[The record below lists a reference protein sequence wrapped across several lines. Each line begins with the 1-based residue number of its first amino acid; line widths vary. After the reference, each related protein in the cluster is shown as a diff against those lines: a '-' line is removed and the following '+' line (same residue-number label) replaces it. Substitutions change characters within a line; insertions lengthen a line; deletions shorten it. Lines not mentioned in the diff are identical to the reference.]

1 MKIYK
6 YIGVALM
13 VLSLG
18 ACKTDDLERDI
29 DALKDRVTAMEAKVD
44 RLNESMN
51 MIRVALDGNKTIQS
65 YTENEDGSYTL
76 TLSDG
81 NTITLTQGKI
91 GATDVYQEVSI
102 STDGN
107 WVIGGV
113 ETEHRALAVDGEPG
127 VTPQFRL
134 TMESEGK
141 YYWEV
146 SYDGEL
152 TWEEVKSQQG
162 TRVYASASGSSSVA
176 GPIAS
181 AAPNATGDKFEI
193 TLTGR
198 DTKYEIPIVSGL
210 ACAITEPALED
221 GFWIVP
227 TNIGATTPIDLKG
240 EAVLISAPEG
250 WTVTASIDNSNP
262 TTLSVTP
269 PNQDGAEG
277 IITLQ
282 VNKGVYWAIDQI
294 KVRSKK
300 VITSWYQEFLAG
312 AEIVVNDVTIK
323 KGSADN
329 KVVINGEEVD
339 LTVDLI
345 DTDNAEITADGLY
358 FIGAGLNVTYKNSQ
372 NKNKVL
378 INDSPT
384 GEKPVVT
391 CMNTITLNGT
401 SLICKNVALK
411 LNENATYRFLTINAN
426 NAPYVAFDGCNL
438 EVPSTATQNAFC
450 YASTAVAINSFTLH
464 KSKIKIDK
472 LTEYNIIS
480 VGKDN
485 FVNFNSISVENTIFY
500 GNNAS
505 TFKLFGVNNSNGTK
519 AGIGSLVLYNNTFIN
534 VHYHTAGLVNGD
546 ISSLK
551 VEKNII
557 FADNNTN
564 SVTIFRKRGGAGSM
578 DSGVDFSND
587 PIVAVDGGSL
597 VDNIGYINFVNNDGD
612 PCYLKLWQGDIPPL
626 ENAKPIQKLTESPF
640 EFLDKSTGTYV
651 LKPKYQ
657 GYGATIE

>member
-81 NTITLTQGKI
+81 NTITLTQGEI

-113 ETEHRALAVDGEPG
+113 ETEHRALAVGGEPG

-193 TLTGR
+193 TLTSNG
-198 DTKYEIPIVSGL
+198 TKYEIPIVSGL
-210 ACAITEPALED
+210 ACAITEPNPED
-221 GFWIVP
+221 MENGYWIVP
-227 TNIGATTPIDLKG
+227 ITLPAVTTSTSVDLKG
-240 EAVLISAPEG
+240 DAVLVSAPEG
-250 WTVTASIDNSNP
+250 WTVTAEIGNGP
-262 TTLSVTP
+262 LTIIP
-269 PNQDGAEG
+269 PAQDGAEG

-282 VNKGVYWAIDQI
+282 VNKGIYWAIDQI
-294 KVRSKK
+294 KVRSKR
-300 VITSWYQEFLAG
+300 VITSLKAEYELGDGFYIGDELVSKETYPGGTLIENGGTISKSGVHFIAGGANISISSNLATTE
-312 AEIVVNDVTIK
+312 APLVIVGDDPN
-323 KGSADN
+323 N
-329 KVVINGEEVD
+329 
-339 LTVDLI
+339 
-345 DTDNAEITADGLY
+345 
-358 FIGAGLNVTYKNSQ
+358 
-372 NKNKVL
+372 
-378 INDSPT
+378 P
-384 GEKPVVT
+384 P
-391 CMNTITLNGT
+391 TITLGGYF
-401 SLICKNVALK
+401 LK
-411 LNENATYRFLTINAN
+411 
-426 NAPYVAFDGCNL
+426 
-438 EVPSTATQNAFC
+438 
-450 YASTAVAINSFTLH
+450 
-464 KSKIKIDK
+464 
-472 LTEYNIIS
+472 
-480 VGKDN
+480 
-485 FVNFNSISVENTIFY
+485 
-500 GNNAS
+500 
-505 TFKLFGVNNSNGTK
+505 
-519 AGIGSLVLYNNTFIN
+519 
-534 VHYHTAGLVNGD
+534 
-546 ISSLK
+546 
-551 VEKNII
+551 
-557 FADNNTN
+557 
-564 SVTIFRKRGGAGSM
+564 
-578 DSGVDFSND
+578 
-587 PIVAVDGGSL
+587 
-597 VDNIGYINFVNNDGD
+597 
-612 PCYLKLWQGDIPPL
+612 
-626 ENAKPIQKLTESPF
+626 
-640 EFLDKSTGTYV
+640 
-651 LKPKYQ
+651 
-657 GYGATIE
+657 

>member
-113 ETEHRALAVDGEPG
+113 ETKHHAVAADGEPG
-127 VTPQFRL
+127 VTPRFRL

-152 TWEEVKSQQG
+152 TWEEVKNQQG

-181 AAPNATGDKFEI
+181 AVPNATGDKFEI
-193 TLTGR
+193 TLTGSG
-198 DTKYEIPIVSGL
+198 TKYEIPIVSGL
-210 ACAITEPALED
+210 ACDIKEPALED

-227 TNIGATTPIDLKG
+227 TNTGATTPIDLKG
-240 EAVLISAPEG
+240 EAVLVSAPEG
-250 WTVTASIDNSNP
+250 WTVTAEIGNG
-262 TTLSVTP
+262 TLTIIP
-269 PNQDGAEG
+269 PAQGGAEG

-282 VNKGVYWAIDQI
+282 VNKGIYWAIDQI

-300 VITSWYQEFLAG
+300 VITSLK
-312 AEIVVNDVTIK
+312 AEYELGDGFYIGNELVSKKTYPGGTLIENGGTIPVE
-323 KGSADN
+323 KGEASG
-329 KVVINGEEVD
+329 V
-339 LTVDLI
+339 
-345 DTDNAEITADGLY
+345 Y
-358 FIGAGLNVTYKNSQ
+358 FIAGEANISISSILATTGDAPLVIVGDDPNNPPTVTFTGNNSYLRAGTQ
-372 NKNKVL
+372 NL
-378 INDSPT
+378 
-384 GEKPVVT
+384 
-391 CMNTITLNGT
+391 L
-401 SLICKNVALK
+401 CKNVKFVRDGSYLFHVNTSANVNK
-411 LNENATYRFLTINAN
+411 VIFDQCEMELNASFAYTNSTTTGKIEDFQFVN
-426 NAPYVAFDGCNL
+426 NKVRFDGAAKP
-438 EVPSTATQNAFC
+438 VKANA
-450 YASTAVAINSFTLH
+450 
-464 KSKIKIDK
+464 
-472 LTEYNIIS
+472 
-480 VGKDN
+480 N
-485 FVNFNSISVENTIFY
+485 FVNLGTKVEVDKAEISNNIFY
-500 GNNAS
+500 S
-505 TFKLFGVNNSNGTK
+505 KLKDTGA
-519 AGIGSLVLYNNTFIN
+519 AGQFFTVAATTI
-534 VHYHTAGLVNGD
+534 
-546 ISSLK
+546 K
-551 VEKNII
+551 VEKNTFCNYIQNGQGIKAKLTGEWSVRYNI
-557 FADNNTN
+557 FYSEMNFDSFEYEAEKFIKNT
-564 SVTIFRKRGGAGSM
+564 SYLIYALAGST
-578 DSGVDFSND
+578 FPASND
-587 PIVAVDGGSL
+587 AFESNVAYNAVE
-597 VDNIGYINFVNNDGD
+597 
-612 PCYLKLWQGDIPPL
+612 
-626 ENAKPIQKLTESPF
+626 ENATAWNVFTTSSMKPSGDYNAKIPQEEESPLRVDWEKGKF
-640 EFLDKSTGTYV
+640 VS
-651 LKPKYQ
+651 LKA

>member
-13 VLSLG
+13 VLALG

-65 YTENEDGSYTL
+65 YTENKDGSYTL

-91 GATDVYQEVSI
+91 GTIDEYQEVSI
-102 STDGN
+102 SSNGN

-113 ETEHRALAVDGEPG
+113 ETERRAVAANGEPG

-134 TMESEGK
+134 AMESEGK

-146 SYDGEL
+146 SYDGKL
-152 TWEEVKSQQG
+152 TWEEVKNQQG

-193 TLTGR
+193 TLTGS

-210 ACAITEPALED
+210 ACAITEPTLEE

-227 TNIGATTPIDLKG
+227 TNTGATTSIDLKG
-240 EAVLISAPEG
+240 EAVLVSAPEG

-277 IITLQ
+277 VIILQ
-282 VNKGVYWAIDQI
+282 VHKGLHWAIDQI

-312 AEIVVNDVTIK
+312 GEIVVNDVTIK

-329 KVVINGEEVD
+329 KVLINEEEVD
-339 LTVDLI
+339 LTVTSI
-345 DTDNAEITADGLY
+345 TTDNNTRITADGLY
-358 FIGAGLNVTYKNSQ
+358 FIEAGLDVAYSNTGTG
-372 NKNKVL
+372 NKIL

-391 CMNTITLNGT
+391 CSNSIKLNGT
-401 SLICKNVALK
+401 SLVCKNVALVSPISNK
-411 LNENATYRFLTINAN
+411 FLEITDN
-426 NAPYVAFDGCNL
+426 NAPYVAFDGCNF
-438 EVPSTATQNAFC
+438 EVPSTATQN
-450 YASTAVAINSFTLH
+450 SFLNTLG
-464 KSKIKIDK
+464 I
-472 LTEYNIIS
+472 
-480 VGKDN
+480 VMDN
-485 FVNFNSISVENTIFY
+485 FSFCNSKMIIERTGTYRILNIGSGSDIIFPNVKIENSIFSSVDNKD
-500 GNNAS
+500 
-505 TFKLFGVNNSNGTK
+505 FKLLYVPDASSNV
-519 AGIGSLVLYNNTFIN
+519 GIKSLVLCYTTFIN
-534 VHYHTAGLVNGD
+534 LHYKAAGFINGD
-546 ISSLK
+546 IFK
-551 VEKNII
+551 MIVTNNII
-557 FADNNTN
+557 YADNNTTN
-564 SVTIFRKRGGAGSM
+564 VTVFRRRGNLSDAFDGTGNGSII
-578 DSGVDFSND
+578 N
-587 PIVAVDGGSL
+587 
-597 VDNIGYINFVNNDGD
+597 NIGYISGGSTLVSWFGGVS
-612 PCYLKLWQGDIPPL
+612 
-626 ENAKPIQKLTESPF
+626 PISKESSEEFDQLDASPF
-640 EFLDKSTGTYV
+640 ESLDKSTGTYV
-651 LKPKYQ
+651 LKPEYQ

>member
-81 NTITLTQGKI
+81 NAITLTQGEK

-113 ETEHRALAVDGEPG
+113 ETEHRAVAVDGEPG

-146 SYDGEL
+146 SYDGKL

-181 AAPNATGDKFEI
+181 AAPNATEDKFEI
-193 TLTGR
+193 TLTGSG
-198 DTKYEIPIVSGL
+198 TKYEIPIVSDL
-210 ACAITEPALED
+210 ACDIKEPNPED
-221 GFWIVP
+221 MENGYWIVP
-227 TNIGATTPIDLKG
+227 TNTGATTSIDLKG

-250 WTVTASIDNSNP
+250 WTVTAEIGNG
-262 TTLSVTP
+262 TLTIIP
-269 PNQDGAEG
+269 PAQDGAEG

-312 AEIVVNDVTIK
+312 AEIVVNDVKIK

-329 KVVINGEEVD
+329 KVVINGKEVD

-358 FIGAGLNVTYKNSQ
+358 FIEAGLDVAYSNTGTG
-372 NKNKVL
+372 NKIL

-391 CMNTITLNGT
+391 CSNSIKLNGT
-401 SLICKNVALK
+401 SLVCKNVALVSPISNK
-411 LNENATYRFLTINAN
+411 FLEITDN
-426 NAPYVAFDGCNL
+426 NAPYVAFDGCNF
-438 EVPSTATQNAFC
+438 EVPSTATQN
-450 YASTAVAINSFTLH
+450 SFLNTLG
-464 KSKIKIDK
+464 I
-472 LTEYNIIS
+472 
-480 VGKDN
+480 VMDN
-485 FVNFNSISVENTIFY
+485 FSFCNSKMIIERTGTYRILNIGSGSDIIFPNVKIENSIFSSVDNKD
-500 GNNAS
+500 
-505 TFKLFGVNNSNGTK
+505 FKLLYVPDASSNV
-519 AGIGSLVLYNNTFIN
+519 GIKSLVLCYTTFIN
-534 VHYHTAGLVNGD
+534 LHYKAAGFINGD
-546 ISSLK
+546 IFK
-551 VEKNII
+551 MIVTNNII
-557 FADNNTN
+557 YADNNTTN
-564 SVTIFRKRGGAGSM
+564 VTVFRRRGNLSDAFDGNGKGSIKNNKGYV
-578 DSGVDFSND
+578 SGGKSLTSWFGGVS
-587 PIVAVDGGSL
+587 PISKESSEEFDQLDA
-597 VDNIGYINFVNNDGD
+597 
-612 PCYLKLWQGDIPPL
+612 
-626 ENAKPIQKLTESPF
+626 SPF
-640 EFLDKSTGTYV
+640 KTFNTSTGTYV
-651 LKPKYQ
+651 LKPEYQ

>member
-81 NTITLTQGKI
+81 NTITLTQGEI

-113 ETEHRALAVDGEPG
+113 ETEHRAVAVDGEPG

-193 TLTGR
+193 TLTSSG
-198 DTKYEIPIVSGL
+198 TKYEIPIVSGL
-210 ACAITEPALED
+210 ACDIKEPALKD

-227 TNIGATTPIDLKG
+227 TNTGATTPIDLKG

-300 VITSWYQEFLAG
+300 VITSWKAEYEQGDGFCIGDELVSKETYPGGTLIENGGTISNSGVHFIKGG
-312 AEIVVNDVTIK
+312 AAISISSSRIENTDPLVIVGDDPN
-323 KGSADN
+323 N
-329 KVVINGEEVD
+329 
-339 LTVDLI
+339 
-345 DTDNAEITADGLY
+345 
-358 FIGAGLNVTYKNSQ
+358 
-372 NKNKVL
+372 
-378 INDSPT
+378 P
-384 GEKPVVT
+384 P
-391 CMNTITLNGT
+391 TITLGGYFYSSGN
-401 SLICKNVALK
+401 LLCKNVK
-411 LNENATYRFLTINAN
+411 LVRTGTYMFNVNNDVNKVIFDQCEIELSGSFGYSTNSYTIVDFQFVN
-426 NAPYVAFDGCNL
+426 NKVKFTG
-438 EVPSTATQNAFC
+438 TAGSLA
-450 YASTAVAINSFTLH
+450 
-464 KSKIKIDK
+464 K
-472 LTEYNIIS
+472 
-480 VGKDN
+480 GMN
-485 FVNFNSISVENTIFY
+485 FVNFANVKITNANISNNIFY
-500 GNNAS
+500 SKSDDTSARGQFFTVKETAI
-505 TFKLFGVNNSNGTK
+505 KLE
-519 AGIGSLVLYNNTFIN
+519 NNTFCNYIQN
-534 VHYHTAGLVNGD
+534 PQGIKAKLTGD
-546 ISSLK
+546 WSVRYNIFYSNISVAS
-551 VEKNII
+551 
-557 FADNNTN
+557 NNT
-564 SVTIFRKRGGAGSM
+564 SYLIWALEGST
-578 DSGVDFSND
+578 FPASND
-587 PIVAVDGGSL
+587 AFESNVAYNAVE
-597 VDNIGYINFVNNDGD
+597 
-612 PCYLKLWQGDIPPL
+612 
-626 ENAKPIQKLTESPF
+626 ENATVWNVFYFSTSSGTSSEIPDGYDLRSRIPQEEESPLQIVDWKNGKF
-640 EFLDKSTGTYV
+640 VSSKA
-651 LKPKYQ
+651 

>member
-81 NTITLTQGKI
+81 NTITLTQGEI

-113 ETEHRALAVDGEPG
+113 ETEHRAVAVDGVPG

-181 AAPNATGDKFEI
+181 AVPNATGDKFEI
-193 TLTGR
+193 TLTGSG
-198 DTKYEIPIVSGL
+198 TKYEIPIVSGL
-210 ACAITEPALED
+210 ACAITDPTDMKE

-227 TNIGATTPIDLKG
+227 TGNGATTNVNLQGD
-240 EAVLISAPEG
+240 AVLVNAPEG
-250 WTVTASIDNSNP
+250 WTVTAAIGNS
-262 TTLSVTP
+262 TLTVTP
-269 PNQDGAEG
+269 PNQDGVEAT
-277 IITLQ
+277 ITLQ
-282 VNKGVYWAIDQI
+282 VHKGLHWAVDQI
-294 KVRSKK
+294 KVKVRSKK

-312 AEIVVNDVTIK
+312 GEIVVNDVTIK

-329 KVVINGEEVD
+329 KVVINGGEEVD
-339 LTVDLI
+339 LNVTSI
-345 DTDNAEITADGLY
+345 TANNTEIAADGLY
-358 FIGAGLNVTYKNSQ
+358 FIGAGLNVTYKNTNVG
-372 NKNKVL
+372 NKIL

-391 CMNTITLNGT
+391 CSNSITLNGT
-401 SLICKNVALK
+401 SLVCKNVALVSPIS
-411 LNENATYRFLTINAN
+411 YRFLEITDN
-426 NAPYVAFDGCNL
+426 NAPYVAFDGCNF
-438 EVPSTATQNAFC
+438 EVPSTATQNSFLNTSGKVMDNFSFC
-450 YASTAVAINSFTLH
+450 NSKMIIERTETYRILNIGSGSDITFP
-464 KSKIKIDK
+464 KVKIK
-472 LTEYNIIS
+472 
-480 VGKDN
+480 
-485 FVNFNSISVENTIFY
+485 NSIFSSD
-500 GNNAS
+500 GNKA
-505 TFKLFGVNNSNGTK
+505 FKLLYVPDNSSK
-519 AGIGSLVLYNNTFIN
+519 VGIDLLEMFKTTFIN
-534 VHYHTAGLVNGD
+534 LHYMAAGFINGD
-546 ISSLK
+546 ISQIYMENNLIYS
-551 VEKNII
+551 
-557 FADNNTN
+557 DNNADKN
-564 SVTIFRKRGGAGSM
+564 VTVFRKRGNPKDAFDGNGKGSIKNNKGYV
-578 DSGVDFSND
+578 SGGKSLTSWFGGVS
-587 PIVAVDGGSL
+587 PISKESSEEFDQLDA
-597 VDNIGYINFVNNDGD
+597 
-612 PCYLKLWQGDIPPL
+612 
-626 ENAKPIQKLTESPF
+626 SPF
-640 EFLDKSTGTYV
+640 KSLDKSTGTYV
-651 LKPKYQ
+651 LKPEYQ

>member
-13 VLSLG
+13 VLALG

-91 GATDVYQEVSI
+91 GTINEYQEVSI
-102 STDGN
+102 SSNGN

-113 ETEHRALAVDGEPG
+113 ETKHHAVAADGEPG

-134 TMESEGK
+134 AMESEGK

-152 TWEEVKSQQG
+152 TWEEVKNQQG

-210 ACAITEPALED
+210 ACAITDPNPENMEN
-221 GFWIVP
+221 GYWIVP
-227 TNIGATTPIDLKG
+227 TNTGATTSIDLKG

-269 PNQDGAEG
+269 PNQDGVEG

-323 KGSADN
+323 KGSADD
-329 KVVINGEEVD
+329 KVLINEKEVD
-339 LTVDLI
+339 LKVSLI
-345 DTDNAEITADGLY
+345 SDDNAEIAEDGLY

-391 CMNTITLNGT
+391 CTNTITLNGT

-411 LNENATYRFLTINAN
+411 LNENATYRFLYINTN

-472 LTEYNIIS
+472 STEYNIIS

-505 TFKLFGVNNSNGTK
+505 TFKLFGVNNGNTTN
-519 AGIGSLVLYNNTFIN
+519 AGIGSLVLRNTTFLN
-534 VHYHTAGLVNGD
+534 MHYAGYGIVNGD
-546 ISSLK
+546 ISTMIVK
-551 VEKNII
+551 NNII
-557 FADNNTN
+557 YADNNN
-564 SVTIFRKRGGAGSM
+564 NNVTVFRKRGNSSASLQATDGE
-578 DSGVDFSND
+578 
-587 PIVAVDGGSL
+587 VA
-597 VDNIGYINFVNNDGD
+597 DNIGYIIGD
-612 PCYLKLWQGDIPPL
+612 FYLNLWQGDTPPL
-626 ENAKPIQKLTESPF
+626 ENAEKIQKLDASPF
-640 EFLDKSTGTYV
+640 ESLDKSTGTYV
-651 LKPKYQ
+651 LKPEYQ
-657 GYGATIE
+657 GYGAAIE

>member
-81 NTITLTQGKI
+81 NTITLTQGEK

-113 ETEHRALAVDGEPG
+113 ETEHRAVAVDGEPG

-146 SYDGEL
+146 SYDGKL
-152 TWEEVKSQQG
+152 TWDEVKSQQG

-181 AAPNATGDKFEI
+181 AAPNATEDKFEI
-193 TLTGR
+193 TLTGSG
-198 DTKYEIPIVSGL
+198 TKYEIPIVSDL
-210 ACAITEPALED
+210 ACDIKEPNPED
-221 GFWIVP
+221 MENGYWIVP
-227 TNIGATTPIDLKG
+227 TNTGATTSIDLKG

-250 WTVTASIDNSNP
+250 WTVTAEIGNG
-262 TTLSVTP
+262 TLTIIP
-269 PNQDGAEG
+269 PAQDGAEG

-312 AEIVVNDVTIK
+312 AEIVVNDVKIK

-329 KVVINGEEVD
+329 KVVINGKEVD

-358 FIGAGLNVTYKNSQ
+358 FIEAGLDVAYSNTGTG
-372 NKNKVL
+372 NKIL

-391 CMNTITLNGT
+391 CSNSIKLNGT
-401 SLICKNVALK
+401 SLVCKNVALVSPISNK
-411 LNENATYRFLTINAN
+411 FLEITDN
-426 NAPYVAFDGCNL
+426 NAPYVAFDGCNF
-438 EVPSTATQNAFC
+438 EVPSTATQN
-450 YASTAVAINSFTLH
+450 SFLNTLG
-464 KSKIKIDK
+464 I
-472 LTEYNIIS
+472 
-480 VGKDN
+480 VMDN
-485 FVNFNSISVENTIFY
+485 FSFCNSKMIIERTGTYRILNIGSGSDIIFPNVKIENSIFSSVDNKD
-500 GNNAS
+500 
-505 TFKLFGVNNSNGTK
+505 FKLLYVPDASSNV
-519 AGIGSLVLYNNTFIN
+519 GIKSLVLCYTTFIN
-534 VHYHTAGLVNGD
+534 LHYKAAGFINGD
-546 ISSLK
+546 IFK
-551 VEKNII
+551 MIVTNNII
-557 FADNNTN
+557 YADNNTTN
-564 SVTIFRKRGGAGSM
+564 VTVFRRRGNLSDAFDGNGKGSIKNNKGYV
-578 DSGVDFSND
+578 SGGKSLTSWFGGVS
-587 PIVAVDGGSL
+587 PISKESSEEFDQLDA
-597 VDNIGYINFVNNDGD
+597 
-612 PCYLKLWQGDIPPL
+612 
-626 ENAKPIQKLTESPF
+626 SPF
-640 EFLDKSTGTYV
+640 KTFNTSTGTYV
-651 LKPKYQ
+651 LKPEYQ

>member
-51 MIRVALDGNKTIQS
+51 MIRVALDGNKTIQC

-81 NTITLTQGKI
+81 NTITLTQGEI

-113 ETEHRALAVDGEPG
+113 ETEHRALAVGGEPG

-193 TLTGR
+193 TLTGSG
-198 DTKYEIPIVSGL
+198 TKYEIPIVSGL

-227 TNIGATTPIDLKG
+227 TNTGATTPIDLKG

-300 VITSWYQEFLAG
+300 VITSWKAEYEQGGFYIGNELVNSETYPTLANEG
-312 AEIVVNDVTIK
+312 NLIEDGGTISNSGVHFIKGGVNI
-323 KGSADN
+323 SISSILA
-329 KVVINGEEVD
+329 I
-339 LTVDLI
+339 
-345 DTDNAEITADGLY
+345 
-358 FIGAGLNVTYKNSQ
+358 
-372 NKNKVL
+372 
-378 INDSPT
+378 T
-384 GEKPVVT
+384 GEHPLVIVGDDPNNPPTVT
-391 CMNTITLNGT
+391 FTGSGYLRVGT
-401 SLICKNVALK
+401 QNLLCKNVKFVRNGAYLFHVH
-411 LNENATYRFLTINAN
+411 TSAN
-426 NAPYVAFDGCNL
+426 VDKVIFDQCEMEL
-438 EVPSTATQNAFC
+438 S
-450 YASTAVAINSFTLH
+450 NSFAF
-464 KSKIKIDK
+464 SSVSSNEKIDDFQFSNNK
-472 LTEYNIIS
+472 VKFTGKTETLAS
-480 VGKDN
+480 GMN
-485 FVNFNSISVENTIFY
+485 FVNFGTSMTITKANISNNIFY
-500 GNNAS
+500 SKSNS
-505 TFKLFGVNNSNGTK
+505 TSARGQFFTVKETAIKLE
-519 AGIGSLVLYNNTFIN
+519 NNTFCNYIQNPQGIKAKLTGDWSVRYNIFYSNISVASNNTSYLIWALEGSTFPASNDAFESN
-534 VHYHTAGLVNGD
+534 VAYNAVEENATDWTTFASSSMKPSGEYSSKIPQEEQSPLQIVDWEKGD
-546 ISSLK
+546 FVSLK
-551 VEKNII
+551 
-557 FADNNTN
+557 A
-564 SVTIFRKRGGAGSM
+564 
-578 DSGVDFSND
+578 
-587 PIVAVDGGSL
+587 
-597 VDNIGYINFVNNDGD
+597 
-612 PCYLKLWQGDIPPL
+612 
-626 ENAKPIQKLTESPF
+626 
-640 EFLDKSTGTYV
+640 
-651 LKPKYQ
+651 
-657 GYGATIE
+657 GYGAAIE

>member
-13 VLSLG
+13 VLALG

-51 MIRVALDGNKTIQS
+51 MIRVALDGNKTIQN

-91 GATDVYQEVSI
+91 GTIDEYQEVSI
-102 STDGN
+102 SSNGN

-113 ETEHRALAVDGEPG
+113 ETKHHAVAADGEPG

-134 TMESEGK
+134 AMESEGK

-146 SYDGEL
+146 SYDGKL
-152 TWEEVKSQQG
+152 TWEEVKNQQG

-193 TLTGR
+193 TLTGS

-210 ACAITEPALED
+210 ACAITEPNPENMEN
-221 GFWIVP
+221 GYWIVP
-227 TNIGATTPIDLKG
+227 TNTGATTSIDLKG

-277 IITLQ
+277 VIILQ
-282 VNKGVYWAIDQI
+282 VHKGLHWAVDQI

-300 VITSWYQEFLAG
+300 VITSWKAEYEQGGFYIGDELVNSETYPTLANEGNLIEDGGTISNSGVHFIKGG
-312 AEIVVNDVTIK
+312 ANISISSILTTNGNYPLVIVGDDPNNPPTVTFS
-323 KGSADN
+323 G
-329 KVVINGEEVD
+329 
-339 LTVDLI
+339 
-345 DTDNAEITADGLY
+345 
-358 FIGAGLNVTYKNSQ
+358 GALLRAI
-372 NKNKVL
+372 NKNL
-378 INDSPT
+378 
-384 GEKPVVT
+384 
-391 CMNTITLNGT
+391 L
-401 SLICKNVALK
+401 CKNVK
-411 LNENATYRFLTINAN
+411 LVREGSYLFHVNTNAN
-426 NAPYVAFDGCNL
+426 VDKVIFDQCEMELNTSFAYTSSTTTGEIRDFQFVNNKVRFDGAAKPVK
-438 EVPSTATQNAFC
+438 E
-450 YASTAVAINSFTLH
+450 
-464 KSKIKIDK
+464 
-472 LTEYNIIS
+472 S
-480 VGKDN
+480 VN
-485 FVNFNSISVENTIFY
+485 FVSFGTKMKISNANISNNIFY
-500 GNNAS
+500 S
-505 TFKLFGVNNSNGTK
+505 KSNDTGA
-519 AGIGSLVLYNNTFIN
+519 AGQFFTVAETTI
-534 VHYHTAGLVNGD
+534 
-546 ISSLK
+546 K
-551 VEKNII
+551 VEKNTFCNYIQNGQGIKAKLTGKWSVQYNIFYSEMNFDSFEYDTDKII
-557 FADNNTN
+557 KNTSYLIYALADSEFPASFEPN
-564 SVTIFRKRGGAGSM
+564 
-578 DSGVDFSND
+578 
-587 PIVAVDGGSL
+587 VAYNAVE
-597 VDNIGYINFVNNDGD
+597 
-612 PCYLKLWQGDIPPL
+612 
-626 ENAKPIQKLTESPF
+626 ENATVWNVFTTSSMKPSGDYNARIPQEEESPLQIVDWEKGKF
-640 EFLDKSTGTYV
+640 VS
-651 LKPKYQ
+651 LKA

>member
-13 VLSLG
+13 VLALG

-51 MIRVALDGNKTIQS
+51 MIRVALDGNKTIQN

-91 GATDVYQEVSI
+91 GTIDEYQEVSI
-102 STDGN
+102 SSNGN

-113 ETEHRALAVDGEPG
+113 ETEHRAVAADGEPG

-134 TMESEGK
+134 AMESEGK

-146 SYDGEL
+146 SYDVSKL

-181 AAPNATGDKFEI
+181 AALNATEDKFEI
-193 TLTGR
+193 TLTGS

-210 ACAITEPALED
+210 ACAITDPTDMEE

-227 TNIGATTPIDLKG
+227 TGNGATTNVNLQGD
-240 EAVLISAPEG
+240 AVLVNAPEG
-250 WTVTASIDNSNP
+250 WTVTAAIGNS
-262 TTLSVTP
+262 TLTVTP
-269 PNQDGAEG
+269 PNQDGVEAT
-277 IITLQ
+277 ITLQ
-282 VNKGVYWAIDQI
+282 VHKGLHWAVDQI

-312 AEIVVNDVTIK
+312 AEIVVNDDVKIK

-329 KVVINGEEVD
+329 KVVINEKEVD
-339 LTVDLI
+339 LKVSLI
-345 DTDNAEITADGLY
+345 SDDNAEIAEDGLY

-384 GEKPVVT
+384 GKKPVVT
-391 CMNTITLNGT
+391 CSNTITLEGA
-401 SLICKNVALK
+401 SLVCKNIALVSPSSK
-411 LNENATYRFLTINAN
+411 FLTIKNSS
-426 NAPYVAFDGCNL
+426 APFVTFDGCDLNIL
-438 EVPSTATQNAFC
+438 
-450 YASTAVAINSFTLH
+450 ASTAQEFLDVDGMVMENFSFCNS
-464 KSKIKIDK
+464 KMKIERNSYRVLNIGLTQVTFPKVQIENSVFYAPGSGALQFK
-472 LTEYNIIS
+472 L
-480 VGKDN
+480 V
-485 FVNFNSISVENTIFY
+485 FVNNDNNTQ
-500 GNNAS
+500 
-505 TFKLFGVNNSNGTK
+505 
-519 AGIGSLVLYNNTFIN
+519 AGITSFILRNTTFIN
-534 VHYHTAGLVNGD
+534 AHYLGQGIVSGD
-546 ISSLK
+546 ISEMI

-557 FADNNTN
+557 YADNNN
-564 SVTIFRKRGGAGSM
+564 KNVTVFRRRGGTGTSI
-578 DSGVDFSND
+578 DLSGTSLEAASGN
-587 PIVAVDGGSL
+587 IVG
-597 VDNIGYINFVNNDGD
+597 NIGYIVGAY
-612 PCYLKLWQGDIPPL
+612 YLNLWQGNTPPL
-626 ENAKPIQKLTESPF
+626 ENAEKIQKLDASPF
-640 EFLDKSTGTYV
+640 KSLDKSTGTYI
-651 LKPKYQ
+651 LKPEYQ
-657 GYGATIE
+657 GYGAAIE

>member
-81 NTITLTQGKI
+81 NTITLTQGEI

-113 ETEHRALAVDGEPG
+113 ETEHRAVAVDGVPE

-181 AAPNATGDKFEI
+181 AVPNATGDKFEI
-193 TLTGR
+193 TLTGSG
-198 DTKYEIPIVSGL
+198 TKYEIPIVSGL
-210 ACAITEPALED
+210 ACAITDPTDMKE

-227 TNIGATTPIDLKG
+227 TGNGATTNVNLQGD
-240 EAVLISAPEG
+240 AVLVNAPEG
-250 WTVTASIDNSNP
+250 WTVTAAIGNS
-262 TTLSVTP
+262 TLTVTP
-269 PNQDGAEG
+269 PNQDGVEAT
-277 IITLQ
+277 ITLQ
-282 VNKGVYWAIDQI
+282 VHKGLHWAVDQI

-312 AEIVVNDVTIK
+312 GEIVVNDVTIK

-329 KVVINGEEVD
+329 KVVINGGEEVD
-339 LTVDLI
+339 LNVTSI
-345 DTDNAEITADGLY
+345 TANNTEIAADGLY
-358 FIGAGLNVTYKNSQ
+358 FIGAGLNVTYKNTNVG
-372 NKNKVL
+372 NKIL

-391 CMNTITLNGT
+391 CSNSITLNGT
-401 SLICKNVALK
+401 SLVCKNVALVSPIS
-411 LNENATYRFLTINAN
+411 YRFLEITDN
-426 NAPYVAFDGCNL
+426 NAPYVAFDGCNF
-438 EVPSTATQNAFC
+438 EVPSTATQNSFLNTSGKVMDNFSFC
-450 YASTAVAINSFTLH
+450 NSKMIIERTETYRILNIGSGSDITFP
-464 KSKIKIDK
+464 KVKIK
-472 LTEYNIIS
+472 
-480 VGKDN
+480 
-485 FVNFNSISVENTIFY
+485 NSIFSSD
-500 GNNAS
+500 GNKA
-505 TFKLFGVNNSNGTK
+505 FKLLYVPDNSSK
-519 AGIGSLVLYNNTFIN
+519 VGIDLLEMFKTTFIN
-534 VHYHTAGLVNGD
+534 LHYMAAGFINGD
-546 ISSLK
+546 ISQIYMENNLIYS
-551 VEKNII
+551 
-557 FADNNTN
+557 DNNADKN
-564 SVTIFRKRGGAGSM
+564 VTVFRKRGNPKDAFDGNGKGSIKNNKGYV
-578 DSGVDFSND
+578 SGGKSLTSWFGGVS
-587 PIVAVDGGSL
+587 PISKESSEEFDQLDA
-597 VDNIGYINFVNNDGD
+597 
-612 PCYLKLWQGDIPPL
+612 
-626 ENAKPIQKLTESPF
+626 SPF
-640 EFLDKSTGTYV
+640 KSLDKSTGTYV
-651 LKPKYQ
+651 LKPEYQ

>member
-81 NTITLTQGKI
+81 NTITLTQGER

-113 ETEHRALAVDGEPG
+113 ETEHRAVAVDGVPG

-146 SYDGEL
+146 SYDGAL

-181 AAPNATGDKFEI
+181 AVPNATGDKFEI
-193 TLTGR
+193 TLTGSG
-198 DTKYEIPIVSGL
+198 TKYEIPIVSGL
-210 ACAITEPALED
+210 ACAITKPNPED
-221 GFWIVP
+221 MKNGYWIVP
-227 TNIGATTPIDLKG
+227 TNTGATTSIDLKG

-277 IITLQ
+277 VIILQ
-282 VNKGVYWAIDQI
+282 VHKGLHWAVDQI

-300 VITSWYQEFLAG
+300 VITSWKAEYEQGGFYIGDELVNSETYPTLANEGNLIEDGGRISNSGVHFIKGG
-312 AEIVVNDVTIK
+312 ANISISSNLTTTEAPLVIVGDDPN
-323 KGSADN
+323 N
-329 KVVINGEEVD
+329 
-339 LTVDLI
+339 
-345 DTDNAEITADGLY
+345 
-358 FIGAGLNVTYKNSQ
+358 
-372 NKNKVL
+372 
-378 INDSPT
+378 P
-384 GEKPVVT
+384 P
-391 CMNTITLNGT
+391 TITLGGYFLSSEN
-401 SLICKNVALK
+401 LLCKNVK
-411 LNENATYRFLTINAN
+411 LVCTGKYMFNVNNDVNKVIFDQCEIELSGSFGYSTNSYTIVDFQFVN
-426 NAPYVAFDGCNL
+426 NKVKFT
-438 EVPSTATQNAFC
+438 ETAGSLA
-450 YASTAVAINSFTLH
+450 
-464 KSKIKIDK
+464 K
-472 LTEYNIIS
+472 
-480 VGKDN
+480 GMN
-485 FVNFNSISVENTIFY
+485 FVNFANVKITNANISNNIFY
-500 GNNAS
+500 SKSDDTSARGQFFTVKETAI
-505 TFKLFGVNNSNGTK
+505 KLE
-519 AGIGSLVLYNNTFIN
+519 NNTFCNYIQNPQGIKAKLTGDWSVRYNIFYSNISVASNNTSYLIWALEGSTFPASNDAFESN
-534 VHYHTAGLVNGD
+534 VAYNAVEENATVWNVFYFSTSSGTSSEIPDGYDLRSRIPQEEESPLHVDWEKGEFV
-546 ISSLK
+546 SLK
-551 VEKNII
+551 
-557 FADNNTN
+557 A
-564 SVTIFRKRGGAGSM
+564 
-578 DSGVDFSND
+578 
-587 PIVAVDGGSL
+587 
-597 VDNIGYINFVNNDGD
+597 
-612 PCYLKLWQGDIPPL
+612 
-626 ENAKPIQKLTESPF
+626 
-640 EFLDKSTGTYV
+640 
-651 LKPKYQ
+651 

>member
-146 SYDGEL
+146 SYDGKL
-152 TWEEVKSQQG
+152 TWEEVKNQQG

-193 TLTGR
+193 TLTGS

-210 ACAITEPALED
+210 ACAIKKPNPED
-221 GFWIVP
+221 MKNGYWIVP
-227 TNIGATTPIDLKG
+227 TNTGATTSIDLKG

-277 IITLQ
+277 VIILQ
-282 VNKGVYWAIDQI
+282 VHKGLHWAIDQI

-312 AEIVVNDVTIK
+312 GEIVVNDVTIK

-329 KVVINGEEVD
+329 KVVINGGEEVD
-339 LTVDLI
+339 LNVTSI
-345 DTDNAEITADGLY
+345 TANNTEIAADGLY
-358 FIGAGLNVTYKNSQ
+358 FIGAGLNVTYKNTNAG
-372 NKNKVL
+372 NKIL

-391 CMNTITLNGT
+391 CSNNNFVLKDANF
-401 SLICKNVALK
+401 LCKNVKLILEGNKEFLSVTNVASSVMFDGCYIDIPSTSAQCFLNTEKAVINDFYIRNSCFNIMRANSYYMLNVKATTETNVVFPKVRVENSKFYSAAPLTDFRLVSVHNNNGIDKNIGVKTLSLK
-411 LNENATYRFLTINAN
+411 QNTFLDVSGRFNGMINGTVENAT
-426 NAPYVAFDGCNL
+426 
-438 EVPSTATQNAFC
+438 
-450 YASTAVAINSFTLH
+450 
-464 KSKIKIDK
+464 
-472 LTEYNIIS
+472 
-480 VGKDN
+480 
-485 FVNFNSISVENTIFY
+485 
-500 GNNAS
+500 
-505 TFKLFGVNNSNGTK
+505 
-519 AGIGSLVLYNNTFIN
+519 
-534 VHYHTAGLVNGD
+534 
-546 ISSLK
+546 
-551 VEKNII
+551 VEKNI
-557 FADNNTN
+557 FYMNNTVAN
-564 SVTIFRKRGGAGSM
+564 VTIFRVR
-578 DSGVDFSND
+578 
-587 PIVAVDGGSL
+587 GSL
-597 VDNIGYINFVNNDGD
+597 QDALSCKSGNFSDNIGCISGTYA
-612 PCYLKLWQGDIPPL
+612 LKLWHGQTSPL
-626 ENAKPIQKLTESPF
+626 DGAKDVTVLQESPF
-640 EFLDKSTGTYV
+640 ESLLEPSGTYV

>member
-81 NTITLTQGKI
+81 NTITLTQGEI

-113 ETEHRALAVDGEPG
+113 ETEHRAVAVDGVPG

-181 AAPNATGDKFEI
+181 AVPNATGDKFEI
-193 TLTGR
+193 TLTGSG
-198 DTKYEIPIVSGL
+198 TKYEIPIVSGL
-210 ACAITEPALED
+210 ACAITDPTDMKE

-227 TNIGATTPIDLKG
+227 TGNGATTNVNLQGD
-240 EAVLISAPEG
+240 AVLVNAPEG
-250 WTVTASIDNSNP
+250 WTVTAAIGNS
-262 TTLSVTP
+262 TLTVTP
-269 PNQDGAEG
+269 PNQDGVEAT
-277 IITLQ
+277 ITLQ
-282 VNKGVYWAIDQI
+282 VHKGLHWAVDQI

-323 KGSADN
+323 KGSADDKVLIN
-329 KVVINGEEVD
+329 KEEVD
-339 LTVDLI
+339 LKVSLI
-345 DTDNAEITADGLY
+345 SDDNAEIAEDGLY
-358 FIGAGLNVTYKNSQ
+358 FIGAGLNVTYKNTNVG
-372 NKNKVL
+372 NKIL

-391 CMNTITLNGT
+391 CTNTITLNGT

-411 LNENATYRFLTINAN
+411 LNENAT
-426 NAPYVAFDGCNL
+426 
-438 EVPSTATQNAFC
+438 
-450 YASTAVAINSFTLH
+450 
-464 KSKIKIDK
+464 
-472 LTEYNIIS
+472 
-480 VGKDN
+480 
-485 FVNFNSISVENTIFY
+485 
-500 GNNAS
+500 
-505 TFKLFGVNNSNGTK
+505 
-519 AGIGSLVLYNNTFIN
+519 
-534 VHYHTAGLVNGD
+534 
-546 ISSLK
+546 
-551 VEKNII
+551 
-557 FADNNTN
+557 
-564 SVTIFRKRGGAGSM
+564 
-578 DSGVDFSND
+578 
-587 PIVAVDGGSL
+587 
-597 VDNIGYINFVNNDGD
+597 
-612 PCYLKLWQGDIPPL
+612 
-626 ENAKPIQKLTESPF
+626 
-640 EFLDKSTGTYV
+640 
-651 LKPKYQ
+651 
-657 GYGATIE
+657 

>member
-81 NTITLTQGKI
+81 NTITLTQGEI

-113 ETEHRALAVDGEPG
+113 ETEHRALAVGGEPG

-193 TLTGR
+193 TLTSNG
-198 DTKYEIPIVSGL
+198 TKYEIPIVSGL
-210 ACAITEPALED
+210 ACAITEPNPED
-221 GFWIVP
+221 MENGYWIVP
-227 TNIGATTPIDLKG
+227 ITLPAVTTSTSVDLKG
-240 EAVLISAPEG
+240 DAVLVSAPEG
-250 WTVTASIDNSNP
+250 WTVTAEIGNG
-262 TTLSVTP
+262 TLTIIP
-269 PNQDGAEG
+269 PAQDGAEG

-282 VNKGVYWAIDQI
+282 VNKGIYWAIDQI
-294 KVRSKK
+294 KVRSKR
-300 VITSWYQEFLAG
+300 VITSLKAEYELGDGFYIGDELVSKETYPGGTLIENGGTISKSGVHFIAGGANISISSNLATTE
-312 AEIVVNDVTIK
+312 APLVIVGDDPN
-323 KGSADN
+323 N
-329 KVVINGEEVD
+329 
-339 LTVDLI
+339 
-345 DTDNAEITADGLY
+345 
-358 FIGAGLNVTYKNSQ
+358 
-372 NKNKVL
+372 
-378 INDSPT
+378 P
-384 GEKPVVT
+384 P
-391 CMNTITLNGT
+391 TITLGGYFLSSEN
-401 SLICKNVALK
+401 LLCKNVK
-411 LNENATYRFLTINAN
+411 LVRTGTYMFNVNNDVNKVIFDQCEIELSGSFGYSTNSYTIVDFQFVN
-426 NAPYVAFDGCNL
+426 NKVKFTG
-438 EVPSTATQNAFC
+438 TAGSLA
-450 YASTAVAINSFTLH
+450 
-464 KSKIKIDK
+464 
-472 LTEYNIIS
+472 
-480 VGKDN
+480 GGMN
-485 FVNFNSISVENTIFY
+485 FVNFANVKITNANISNNIFY
-500 GNNAS
+500 SKSDDTSARGQFFTVKETAI
-505 TFKLFGVNNSNGTK
+505 KLE
-519 AGIGSLVLYNNTFIN
+519 NNTFCN
-534 VHYHTAGLVNGD
+534 
-546 ISSLK
+546 
-551 VEKNII
+551 
-557 FADNNTN
+557 
-564 SVTIFRKRGGAGSM
+564 
-578 DSGVDFSND
+578 
-587 PIVAVDGGSL
+587 
-597 VDNIGYINFVNNDGD
+597 YIQN
-612 PCYLKLWQGDIPPL
+612 PQGIK
-626 ENAKPIQKLTESPF
+626 AKLTGDWSVRYNIFYNLLAE
-640 EFLDKSTGTYV
+640 L
-651 LKPKYQ
+651 
-657 GYGATIE
+657 I

>member
-51 MIRVALDGNKTIQS
+51 MIRVALDGNKTIQC

-81 NTITLTQGKI
+81 NTITLTQGEI

-113 ETEHRALAVDGEPG
+113 ETEHRALAVGGEPG

-193 TLTGR
+193 TLTGSG
-198 DTKYEIPIVSGL
+198 TKYEIPIVSGL

-227 TNIGATTPIDLKG
+227 TNTGATTPIDLKG

-300 VITSWYQEFLAG
+300 VITSWKAEYEQGGFYIGNELVNSETYPTLANEG
-312 AEIVVNDVTIK
+312 NLIEDGGTISNSGVHFIKGGVNI
-323 KGSADN
+323 SISSILA
-329 KVVINGEEVD
+329 I
-339 LTVDLI
+339 
-345 DTDNAEITADGLY
+345 
-358 FIGAGLNVTYKNSQ
+358 
-372 NKNKVL
+372 
-378 INDSPT
+378 T
-384 GEKPVVT
+384 GEHPLVIVGDDPNNPPTVT
-391 CMNTITLNGT
+391 FTGSGYLRVDTQNL
-401 SLICKNVALK
+401 LCKNVKFVRNGAYLFHVH
-411 LNENATYRFLTINAN
+411 TSAN
-426 NAPYVAFDGCNL
+426 VDKVIFDQCEMEL
-438 EVPSTATQNAFC
+438 S
-450 YASTAVAINSFTLH
+450 NSFAF
-464 KSKIKIDK
+464 SSVSSNEKIDDFQFSNNK
-472 LTEYNIIS
+472 VKFTGKTETLAS
-480 VGKDN
+480 GMN
-485 FVNFNSISVENTIFY
+485 FVNFGTSMTITKANISNNIFY
-500 GNNAS
+500 SKSNS
-505 TFKLFGVNNSNGTK
+505 TSARGQFFTVKETAIKLE
-519 AGIGSLVLYNNTFIN
+519 NNTFCNYIQNPQGIKAKLTGDWSVRYNIFYSNISVASNNTSYLIWALEGSTFPASNDAFESN
-534 VHYHTAGLVNGD
+534 VAYNAVEENATDWTTFASSSMKPSGEYSSKIPQEEQSPLQIVDWEKGEFV
-546 ISSLK
+546 SLK
-551 VEKNII
+551 
-557 FADNNTN
+557 A
-564 SVTIFRKRGGAGSM
+564 
-578 DSGVDFSND
+578 
-587 PIVAVDGGSL
+587 
-597 VDNIGYINFVNNDGD
+597 
-612 PCYLKLWQGDIPPL
+612 
-626 ENAKPIQKLTESPF
+626 
-640 EFLDKSTGTYV
+640 
-651 LKPKYQ
+651 
-657 GYGATIE
+657 GYGAAIE

>member
-81 NTITLTQGKI
+81 NTITLTQGEI

-113 ETEHRALAVDGEPG
+113 ETEHRAVAVDGVPG
-127 VTPQFRL
+127 GTPQFRL

-181 AAPNATGDKFEI
+181 AVPNATGDKFEI
-193 TLTGR
+193 TLTGSG
-198 DTKYEIPIVSGL
+198 TKYEIPIVSGL
-210 ACAITEPALED
+210 ACAITDPTDMKE

-227 TNIGATTPIDLKG
+227 TGNGATTNVNLQGD
-240 EAVLISAPEG
+240 AVLVNAPEG
-250 WTVTASIDNSNP
+250 WTVTAAIGNS
-262 TTLSVTP
+262 TLTVTP
-269 PNQDGAEG
+269 PNQDGVEAT
-277 IITLQ
+277 ITLQ
-282 VNKGVYWAIDQI
+282 VHKGLHWAVDQI

-312 AEIVVNDVTIK
+312 GEIVVNDVTIK

-329 KVVINGEEVD
+329 KVVINGGEEVD
-339 LTVDLI
+339 LNVTSI
-345 DTDNAEITADGLY
+345 TANNTEIAADGLY
-358 FIGAGLNVTYKNSQ
+358 FIGAGLNVTYKNTNVG
-372 NKNKVL
+372 NKIL

-391 CMNTITLNGT
+391 CSNSITLNGT
-401 SLICKNVALK
+401 SLVCKNVALVSPIS
-411 LNENATYRFLTINAN
+411 YRFLEITDN
-426 NAPYVAFDGCNL
+426 NAPYVAFDGCNF
-438 EVPSTATQNAFC
+438 EVPSTATQNSFLNTSGKVMDNFSFC
-450 YASTAVAINSFTLH
+450 NSKMIIERTETYRILNIGSGSDITFP
-464 KSKIKIDK
+464 KVKIK
-472 LTEYNIIS
+472 
-480 VGKDN
+480 
-485 FVNFNSISVENTIFY
+485 NSIFSSD
-500 GNNAS
+500 GNKA
-505 TFKLFGVNNSNGTK
+505 FKLLYVPDNSSK
-519 AGIGSLVLYNNTFIN
+519 VGIDLLEMFKTTFIN
-534 VHYHTAGLVNGD
+534 LHYMAAGFINGD
-546 ISSLK
+546 ISQIYMENNLIYS
-551 VEKNII
+551 
-557 FADNNTN
+557 DNNADKN
-564 SVTIFRKRGGAGSM
+564 VTVFRKRGNPKDAFDGNGKGSIKNNKGYV
-578 DSGVDFSND
+578 SGGKSLTSWFGGVS
-587 PIVAVDGGSL
+587 PISKESSEEFDQLDA
-597 VDNIGYINFVNNDGD
+597 
-612 PCYLKLWQGDIPPL
+612 
-626 ENAKPIQKLTESPF
+626 SPF
-640 EFLDKSTGTYV
+640 KSLDKSTGTYV
-651 LKPKYQ
+651 LKPEYQ

>member
-13 VLSLG
+13 VLALG

-51 MIRVALDGNKTIQS
+51 MIRVALDGNKTIQN

-91 GATDVYQEVSI
+91 GTIDEYQEVSI
-102 STDGN
+102 SSNGN

-113 ETEHRALAVDGEPG
+113 ETKHHAVAADGEPG

-134 TMESEGK
+134 AMESEGK

-146 SYDGEL
+146 SYDGKL
-152 TWEEVKSQQG
+152 TWEEVKNQQG

-193 TLTGR
+193 TLTGS

-210 ACAITEPALED
+210 ACAIRKPTLEE

-227 TNIGATTPIDLKG
+227 TNTVATTSIDLKG
-240 EAVLISAPEG
+240 EAVLVSAPEG

-323 KGSADN
+323 KGSADDKVLIN
-329 KVVINGEEVD
+329 KEEVD
-339 LTVDLI
+339 LKVSLI
-345 DTDNAEITADGLY
+345 SDDNAEIAEDGLY

-391 CMNTITLNGT
+391 CTNTITLNGT

-411 LNENATYRFLTINAN
+411 LNENATYRFLTINTN

-464 KSKIKIDK
+464 KSKIK
-472 LTEYNIIS
+472 
-480 VGKDN
+480 
-485 FVNFNSISVENTIFY
+485 
-500 GNNAS
+500 
-505 TFKLFGVNNSNGTK
+505 
-519 AGIGSLVLYNNTFIN
+519 
-534 VHYHTAGLVNGD
+534 
-546 ISSLK
+546 
-551 VEKNII
+551 
-557 FADNNTN
+557 
-564 SVTIFRKRGGAGSM
+564 
-578 DSGVDFSND
+578 
-587 PIVAVDGGSL
+587 
-597 VDNIGYINFVNNDGD
+597 
-612 PCYLKLWQGDIPPL
+612 
-626 ENAKPIQKLTESPF
+626 
-640 EFLDKSTGTYV
+640 
-651 LKPKYQ
+651 
-657 GYGATIE
+657 

>member
-113 ETEHRALAVDGEPG
+113 ETEHRALAVDGVPG

-193 TLTGR
+193 TLTGS

-210 ACAITEPALED
+210 ACAITEPTLEE

-227 TNIGATTPIDLKG
+227 TTGATTSIDLKG

-277 IITLQ
+277 VIILQ
-282 VNKGVYWAIDQI
+282 VHKGLHWAVDQI

-300 VITSWYQEFLAG
+300 VITSWKAEYEQGGFYIGDELVNSETYPTANEGNLIEDGGTISNSGVHFIKGG
-312 AEIVVNDVTIK
+312 ANISISSILTTNGNYPLVIVGDDPNNPPTVTFS
-323 KGSADN
+323 G
-329 KVVINGEEVD
+329 
-339 LTVDLI
+339 
-345 DTDNAEITADGLY
+345 
-358 FIGAGLNVTYKNSQ
+358 GALLRAI
-372 NKNKVL
+372 NKNL
-378 INDSPT
+378 
-384 GEKPVVT
+384 
-391 CMNTITLNGT
+391 L
-401 SLICKNVALK
+401 CKNVK
-411 LNENATYRFLTINAN
+411 LVREGSYLFHVNTNAN
-426 NAPYVAFDGCNL
+426 VDKVIFDQCEMELNTSFAYTSSTTTGEIRDFQFVNNKVRFDGAAKPVK
-438 EVPSTATQNAFC
+438 E
-450 YASTAVAINSFTLH
+450 
-464 KSKIKIDK
+464 
-472 LTEYNIIS
+472 S
-480 VGKDN
+480 VN
-485 FVNFNSISVENTIFY
+485 FVSFGTKMKISNANISNNIFY
-500 GNNAS
+500 S
-505 TFKLFGVNNSNGTK
+505 KSNDTGA
-519 AGIGSLVLYNNTFIN
+519 AGQFFTVAETTI
-534 VHYHTAGLVNGD
+534 
-546 ISSLK
+546 K
-551 VEKNII
+551 VEKNTFCNYIQNGQGIKAKLTGKWSVQYNIFYSEMNFDSFEYDTDKII
-557 FADNNTN
+557 KNTSYLIYALADSEFPASFEPNVAYNAVEENATVWNVFTTN
-564 SVTIFRKRGGAGSM
+564 SMKP
-578 DSGVDFSND
+578 SGDYN
-587 PIVAVDGGSL
+587 AR
-597 VDNIGYINFVNNDGD
+597 
-612 PCYLKLWQGDIPPL
+612 IPQ
-626 ENAKPIQKLTESPF
+626 EEESPLQIVDWEKGKF
-640 EFLDKSTGTYV
+640 VS
-651 LKPKYQ
+651 LKA
-657 GYGATIE
+657 GYGAAIE

>member
-81 NTITLTQGKI
+81 NTITLTQGEK

-113 ETEHRALAVDGEPG
+113 ETEHRAVAVDGEPG

-146 SYDGEL
+146 SYDGKL

-181 AAPNATGDKFEI
+181 AAPNATEDKFEI
-193 TLTGR
+193 TLTGSG
-198 DTKYEIPIVSGL
+198 TKYEIPIVSDL
-210 ACAITEPALED
+210 ACDIKEPNPED
-221 GFWIVP
+221 MENGYWIVP
-227 TNIGATTPIDLKG
+227 TNTGATTSIDLKG

-250 WTVTASIDNSNP
+250 WTVTAEIGNG
-262 TTLSVTP
+262 TLTIIP
-269 PNQDGAEG
+269 PAQDGAEG

-312 AEIVVNDVTIK
+312 AEIVVNDVKIK

-329 KVVINGEEVD
+329 KVVINGKEVD

-358 FIGAGLNVTYKNSQ
+358 FIEAGLDVAYSNTGTG
-372 NKNKVL
+372 NKIL

-391 CMNTITLNGT
+391 CSNSIKLNGT
-401 SLICKNVALK
+401 SLVCKNVALVSPISNK
-411 LNENATYRFLTINAN
+411 FLEITDN
-426 NAPYVAFDGCNL
+426 NAPYVAFDGCNF
-438 EVPSTATQNAFC
+438 EVPSTATQN
-450 YASTAVAINSFTLH
+450 SFLNTLG
-464 KSKIKIDK
+464 I
-472 LTEYNIIS
+472 
-480 VGKDN
+480 VMDN
-485 FVNFNSISVENTIFY
+485 FSFCNSKMIIERTGTYRILNIGSGSDIIFPNVKIENSIFSSVDNKD
-500 GNNAS
+500 
-505 TFKLFGVNNSNGTK
+505 FKLLYVPDASSNV
-519 AGIGSLVLYNNTFIN
+519 GIKSLVLCYTTFIN
-534 VHYHTAGLVNGD
+534 LHYKAAGFINGD
-546 ISSLK
+546 IFK
-551 VEKNII
+551 MIVTNNII
-557 FADNNTN
+557 YAE
-564 SVTIFRKRGGAGSM
+564 SIGG
-578 DSGVDFSND
+578 
-587 PIVAVDGGSL
+587 I
-597 VDNIGYINFVNNDGD
+597 
-612 PCYLKLWQGDIPPL
+612 KL
-626 ENAKPIQKLTESPF
+626 
-640 EFLDKSTGTYV
+640 
-651 LKPKYQ
+651 
-657 GYGATIE
+657 

>member
-81 NTITLTQGKI
+81 NTITLTQGEI

-113 ETEHRALAVDGEPG
+113 ETEHRAVAVDGVPG

-181 AAPNATGDKFEI
+181 AVPNATGDKFEI
-193 TLTGR
+193 TLTGSG
-198 DTKYEIPIVSGL
+198 TKYEIPIVSGL
-210 ACAITEPALED
+210 ACAITDPTDMKE
-221 GFWIVP
+221 GFGIVP
-227 TNIGATTPIDLKG
+227 TGNGATTNVNLQGD
-240 EAVLISAPEG
+240 AVLVNAPEG
-250 WTVTASIDNSNP
+250 WTVTAAIGNS
-262 TTLSVTP
+262 TLTVTP
-269 PNQDGAEG
+269 PNQDGVEAT
-277 IITLQ
+277 ITLQ
-282 VNKGVYWAIDQI
+282 VHKGLHWAVDQI

-312 AEIVVNDVTIK
+312 GEIVVNDVTIK

-329 KVVINGEEVD
+329 KVVINGGEEVD
-339 LTVDLI
+339 LNVTSI
-345 DTDNAEITADGLY
+345 TANNTEIAADGLY
-358 FIGAGLNVTYKNSQ
+358 FIGAGLNVTYKNTNVG
-372 NKNKVL
+372 NKIL

-391 CMNTITLNGT
+391 CSNSITLNGT
-401 SLICKNVALK
+401 SLVCKNVALVSPIS
-411 LNENATYRFLTINAN
+411 YRFLEITDN
-426 NAPYVAFDGCNL
+426 NAPYVAFDGCNF

-472 LTEYNIIS
+472 STEYNIIS

-505 TFKLFGVNNSNGTK
+505 TFKLFGVNNGNTTN
-519 AGIGSLVLYNNTFIN
+519 AGIGSLVLRNTTFLN
-534 VHYHTAGLVNGD
+534 MHYAGYGIVNGD
-546 ISSLK
+546 ISTMIVK
-551 VEKNII
+551 NNII
-557 FADNNTN
+557 YADNNN
-564 SVTIFRKRGGAGSM
+564 NNVTVFRKRGNSSASLQATDGE
-578 DSGVDFSND
+578 
-587 PIVAVDGGSL
+587 VA
-597 VDNIGYINFVNNDGD
+597 DNIGYIIGD
-612 PCYLKLWQGDIPPL
+612 FYLNLWQGDTPPL
-626 ENAKPIQKLTESPF
+626 ENAEKIQKLDASPF
-640 EFLDKSTGTYV
+640 ESLDKSTGTYV
-651 LKPKYQ
+651 LKPEYQ

>member
-51 MIRVALDGNKTIQS
+51 MIRVALDGNKTIQC

-81 NTITLTQGKI
+81 NTITLTQGEI

-113 ETEHRALAVDGEPG
+113 ETKHHAVAVDGVPG

-134 TMESEGK
+134 AMESEGK

-146 SYDGEL
+146 SYDVSKL
-152 TWEEVKSQQG
+152 TWEEVKNQQG

-193 TLTGR
+193 TLTGSG
-198 DTKYEIPIVSGL
+198 TKYEIPIVSGL
-210 ACAITEPALED
+210 ACAITEPNPENMEN
-221 GFWIVP
+221 GYWIVP
-227 TNIGATTPIDLKG
+227 TNTEATTSIDLKG

-277 IITLQ
+277 VIILQ
-282 VNKGVYWAIDQI
+282 VHKGLHWAIDQI

-358 FIGAGLNVTYKNSQ
+358 FIEAGLNVTYKNSQ

-391 CMNTITLNGT
+391 CTNTITLNGT

-411 LNENATYRFLTINAN
+411 LNENATYRFLTINTN

-472 LTEYNIIS
+472 STEYNIIS

-505 TFKLFGVNNSNGTK
+505 TFKLFGVNNGNTTN
-519 AGIGSLVLYNNTFIN
+519 AGIGSLVLRNTTFLN
-534 VHYHTAGLVNGD
+534 MHYAGYGIVNGD
-546 ISSLK
+546 ISTMIVK
-551 VEKNII
+551 NNII
-557 FADNNTN
+557 YADNNN
-564 SVTIFRKRGGAGSM
+564 NNVTVFRKRGNSSASLQATDGE
-578 DSGVDFSND
+578 
-587 PIVAVDGGSL
+587 VA
-597 VDNIGYINFVNNDGD
+597 DNIGYIIGD
-612 PCYLKLWQGDIPPL
+612 FYLNLWQGDTPPL
-626 ENAKPIQKLTESPF
+626 ENAEKIQKLDASPF
-640 EFLDKSTGTYV
+640 ESLDKSTGTYV
-651 LKPKYQ
+651 LKPEYQ

>member
-81 NTITLTQGKI
+81 NTITLTQGKT

-102 STDGN
+102 SSNGN

-113 ETEHRALAVDGEPG
+113 ETEHRAVAADGEPG
-127 VTPQFRL
+127 VTPKFRL
-134 TMESEGK
+134 AMESEGK

-181 AAPNATGDKFEI
+181 AVPNATGDKFEI
-193 TLTGR
+193 TLTGSG
-198 DTKYEIPIVSGL
+198 TKYEIPIVPGL
-210 ACAITEPALED
+210 ACAITKPNPED
-221 GFWIVP
+221 MENGYWIVP
-227 TNIGATTPIDLKG
+227 TNTGATTSINLKG

-269 PNQDGAEG
+269 PNQDEAEG
-277 IITLQ
+277 VIILQ
-282 VNKGVYWAIDQI
+282 VHKGLHWAIDQI

-312 AEIVVNDVTIK
+312 GEIVVNDVKIK

-329 KVVINGEEVD
+329 KVVIDGGEEVD
-339 LTVDLI
+339 LNVTSI
-345 DTDNAEITADGLY
+345 TANNTEIAADGLY
-358 FIGAGLNVTYKNSQ
+358 FIGAGLNVTYKNTNVG
-372 NKNKVL
+372 NKIL

-391 CMNTITLNGT
+391 CSNTITLEGA
-401 SLICKNVALK
+401 SLVCKNIALVSPSSK
-411 LNENATYRFLTINAN
+411 FLTIKNSS
-426 NAPYVAFDGCNL
+426 APFVTFDGCDLNIL
-438 EVPSTATQNAFC
+438 
-450 YASTAVAINSFTLH
+450 ASTAQEFLDVDGMVMENFSFCNS
-464 KSKIKIDK
+464 KMKIERNSYRVLNIGLTQVTFPKVQIENSVFYAPGSGALQFK
-472 LTEYNIIS
+472 L
-480 VGKDN
+480 V
-485 FVNFNSISVENTIFY
+485 FVNNDNNTQ
-500 GNNAS
+500 
-505 TFKLFGVNNSNGTK
+505 
-519 AGIGSLVLYNNTFIN
+519 AGITSFILRNTTFIN
-534 VHYHTAGLVNGD
+534 AHYLGQGIVSGD
-546 ISSLK
+546 ISEMI

-557 FADNNTN
+557 YADNNN
-564 SVTIFRKRGGAGSM
+564 NNVTVFRRRGGKGTSI
-578 DSGVDFSND
+578 DLSGTSLEAASGN
-587 PIVAVDGGSL
+587 IVG
-597 VDNIGYINFVNNDGD
+597 NIGYIVGAY
-612 PCYLKLWQGDIPPL
+612 YLNLWQGITPPL
-626 ENAKPIQKLTESPF
+626 ENAEKIQKLDVSPF
-640 EFLDKSTGTYV
+640 KSLNESTGTYV

-657 GYGATIE
+657 GYGATIK

>member
-51 MIRVALDGNKTIQS
+51 MIRVALDGNKTIQC

-81 NTITLTQGKI
+81 NTITLTQGEI

-113 ETEHRALAVDGEPG
+113 ETEHRAVAVDGVPG

-181 AAPNATGDKFEI
+181 AVPNATGDKFEI
-193 TLTGR
+193 TLTGSG
-198 DTKYEIPIVSGL
+198 TKYEIPIVSGL

-227 TNIGATTPIDLKG
+227 TTNTGATTPIDLKG

-323 KGSADN
+323 KGSADDKVLIN
-329 KVVINGEEVD
+329 KEEVD
-339 LTVDLI
+339 LKVSLI
-345 DTDNAEITADGLY
+345 SDDNAEIAEDGLY

-391 CMNTITLNGT
+391 CTNTITLNGT

-411 LNENATYRFLTINAN
+411 LNENATYRFLTINTN

-472 LTEYNIIS
+472 STEYNIIS

-505 TFKLFGVNNSNGTK
+505 TFKLFGVNNGNTTN
-519 AGIGSLVLYNNTFIN
+519 AGIGSLVLRNTTFLN
-534 VHYHTAGLVNGD
+534 MHYAGYGIVNGD
-546 ISSLK
+546 ISTMI
-551 VEKNII
+551 VKNL
-557 FADNNTN
+557 N
-564 SVTIFRKRGGAGSM
+564 S
-578 DSGVDFSND
+578 
-587 PIVAVDGGSL
+587 
-597 VDNIGYINFVNNDGD
+597 
-612 PCYLKLWQGDIPPL
+612 
-626 ENAKPIQKLTESPF
+626 
-640 EFLDKSTGTYV
+640 
-651 LKPKYQ
+651 
-657 GYGATIE
+657 AT

>member
-1 MKIYK
+1 MYIMKIYK

-51 MIRVALDGNKTIQS
+51 MIRVALDGNKTIQN

-81 NTITLTQGKI
+81 NTITLTQGEV

-102 STDGN
+102 STNGN

-113 ETEHRALAVDGEPG
+113 ETEHRAVAANGEPG

-146 SYDGEL
+146 SYDDEQ
-152 TWEEVKSQQG
+152 TWEEVKSEQG
-162 TRVYASASGSSSVA
+162 TRVYASGSGSSSVA

-181 AAPNATGDKFEI
+181 AAPNAAGDKFEI
-193 TLTGR
+193 TLTGNG
-198 DTKYEIPIVSGL
+198 TKYEIPIVSGL
-210 ACAITEPALED
+210 ACAITEPTLEN
-221 GFWIVP
+221 GYWIVP
-227 TNIGATTPIDLKG
+227 ITLPAVITSTSVDLQG
-240 EAVLISAPEG
+240 DAVLVSAPEG
-250 WTVTASIDNSNP
+250 WTVTAGIGNS
-262 TTLSVTP
+262 TLTITP
-269 PNQDGAEG
+269 PAQDGAEG

-282 VNKGVYWAIDQI
+282 VNKGIYWAIDQI
-294 KVRSKK
+294 KVRSKR
-300 VITSWYQEFLAG
+300 VITSWYEEFKAG
-312 AEIVVNDVTIK
+312 TEIVVNDVTIK

-329 KVVINGEEVD
+329 KVFINGEEVD
-339 LTVDLI
+339 LTVTSI
-345 DTDNAEITADGLY
+345 ATDGAEITTDGLY
-358 FIGAGLNVTYKNSQ
+358 FINAGLNVTYKNSQ

-391 CMNTITLNGT
+391 CTNTITLNGT

-411 LNENATYRFLTINAN
+411 LNENATYRFLTINTN

-464 KSKIKIDK
+464 KSKVKIDK
-472 LTEYNIIS
+472 STEYNIIS

-505 TFKLFGVNNSNGTK
+505 TFKLFGVNNGNTTN
-519 AGIGSLVLYNNTFIN
+519 AGIGSLVLRNTTFLN
-534 VHYHTAGLVNGD
+534 MHYAGYGIVNGD
-546 ISSLK
+546 ISTMIVK
-551 VEKNII
+551 NNII
-557 FADNNTN
+557 YADNNN
-564 SVTIFRKRGGAGSM
+564 NNVTVFRKRGNSSASLQATDGE
-578 DSGVDFSND
+578 
-587 PIVAVDGGSL
+587 VA
-597 VDNIGYINFVNNDGD
+597 DNIGYIIGD
-612 PCYLKLWQGDIPPL
+612 FYLNLWQGETPPL
-626 ENAKPIQKLTESPF
+626 ENAEKIQKLDASPF
-640 EFLDKSTGTYV
+640 ETLDKSTGTYV
-651 LKPKYQ
+651 LKPEYQ

>member
-13 VLSLG
+13 VLALG

-91 GATDVYQEVSI
+91 GTIDEYQEVSI
-102 STDGN
+102 SSNGN

-113 ETEHRALAVDGEPG
+113 ETKHHAVAADGEPG

-134 TMESEGK
+134 AMESEGK

-146 SYDGEL
+146 NYDGEL
-152 TWEEVKSQQG
+152 TWEEVKNQQG

-193 TLTGR
+193 TLTGS

-210 ACAITEPALED
+210 ACAITDPNPEYMEN
-221 GFWIVP
+221 GYWIVP
-227 TNIGATTPIDLKG
+227 TNTGATTSIDLKG

-294 KVRSKK
+294 KVRSKR
-300 VITSWYQEFLAG
+300 VITSLKAEYELGDGFYIGDELVSKETYPGGTLIENGGTISKSGVHFIAGGANISISSNLATTE
-312 AEIVVNDVTIK
+312 APLVIVGDDPN
-323 KGSADN
+323 N
-329 KVVINGEEVD
+329 
-339 LTVDLI
+339 
-345 DTDNAEITADGLY
+345 
-358 FIGAGLNVTYKNSQ
+358 
-372 NKNKVL
+372 
-378 INDSPT
+378 P
-384 GEKPVVT
+384 P
-391 CMNTITLNGT
+391 TITLGGYFLSSEN
-401 SLICKNVALK
+401 LLCKNVK
-411 LNENATYRFLTINAN
+411 LVRTGTYMFNVNNDVNKVIFDQCEIELSGSFGYSTNSYTIVDFQFVN
-426 NAPYVAFDGCNL
+426 NKVKFTG
-438 EVPSTATQNAFC
+438 TAGSLA
-450 YASTAVAINSFTLH
+450 
-464 KSKIKIDK
+464 
-472 LTEYNIIS
+472 
-480 VGKDN
+480 GGMN
-485 FVNFNSISVENTIFY
+485 FVNFANVKITNANISNNIFY
-500 GNNAS
+500 SKSDDTSARGQFFTVKETAI
-505 TFKLFGVNNSNGTK
+505 KLE
-519 AGIGSLVLYNNTFIN
+519 NNTFCN
-534 VHYHTAGLVNGD
+534 
-546 ISSLK
+546 
-551 VEKNII
+551 
-557 FADNNTN
+557 
-564 SVTIFRKRGGAGSM
+564 
-578 DSGVDFSND
+578 
-587 PIVAVDGGSL
+587 
-597 VDNIGYINFVNNDGD
+597 YI
-612 PCYLKLWQGDIPPL
+612 YR
-626 ENAKPIQKLTESPF
+626 
-640 EFLDKSTGTYV
+640 
-651 LKPKYQ
+651 
-657 GYGATIE
+657 

>member
-113 ETEHRALAVDGEPG
+113 ETEHRAVAVDGVPG

-193 TLTGR
+193 TLTGG

-210 ACAITEPALED
+210 ACAITKPNPED
-221 GFWIVP
+221 MENGYWIVP
-227 TNIGATTPIDLKG
+227 TNTGATTSIDLKG

-250 WTVTASIDNSNP
+250 WTVTAPIDNSNP

-269 PNQDGAEG
+269 PNQDRAEG

-323 KGSADN
+323 KGSADD
-329 KVVINGEEVD
+329 KVLINEEEVD
-339 LTVDLI
+339 LKVRLI
-345 DTDNAEITADGLY
+345 SDDNAEIAEDGLY
-358 FIGAGLNVTYKNSQ
+358 FIGAGLNVTYSNEGTG
-372 NKNKVL
+372 NKIL

-384 GEKPVVT
+384 GAKPVVT
-391 CMNTITLNGT
+391 CNTIFLDGN
-401 SLICKNVALK
+401 SFVCKNVDLIAKDVINDSKTNPFLII
-411 LNENATYRFLTINAN
+411 NNQNAR
-426 NAPYVAFDGCNL
+426 YVAFDGCYLKILAKANQSMFLNTEGIVMESFSFCNSKMEVGRTGTYRILNMETDNL
-438 EVPSTATQNAFC
+438 VTFPKVHVENSVF
-450 YASTAVAINSFTLH
+450 YASADAGNS
-464 KSKIKIDK
+464 
-472 LTEYNIIS
+472 N
-480 VGKDN
+480 
-485 FVNFNSISVENTIFY
+485 
-500 GNNAS
+500 
-505 TFKLFGVNNSNGTK
+505 FKLVYVKNSNPTN
-519 AGIGSLVLYNNTFIN
+519 AGITSFILRNTTFIN
-534 VHYHTAGLVNGD
+534 THYLGQGIVSGD
-546 ISSLK
+546 ISEMI
-551 VEKNII
+551 VENNII
-557 FADNNTN
+557 YADNNN
-564 SVTIFRKRGGAGSM
+564 NNVTVFRRRGGGSF
-578 DSGVDFSND
+578 SGT
-587 PIVAVDGGSL
+587 SL
-597 VDNIGYINFVNNDGD
+597 ESESGNIVDNIGYIEGTFNFN
-612 PCYLKLWQGDIPPL
+612 LWQGNPPL
-626 ENAKPIQKLTESPF
+626 ENAEKIQKLDASPF
-640 EFLDKSTGTYV
+640 KSLDKSTGTYV
-651 LKPKYQ
+651 LKPEYQ
-657 GYGATIE
+657 GYGAAIE

>member
-193 TLTGR
+193 TLTGSG
-198 DTKYEIPIVSGL
+198 TKYEIPIVSGL
-210 ACAITEPALED
+210 ACAITDPAMEE

-227 TNIGATTPIDLKG
+227 TGTGATTNVDLQG
-240 EAVLISAPEG
+240 DAVLVNAPEG
-250 WTVTASIDNSNP
+250 WTVTAAIGNS
-262 TTLSVTP
+262 TLTVTP
-269 PNQDGAEG
+269 PNQDGVEAT
-277 IITLQ
+277 ITLQ
-282 VNKGVYWAIDQI
+282 VHKGLHWAVDQI

-312 AEIVVNDVTIK
+312 GEIVVNDVTIK
-323 KGSADN
+323 KGSAEN
-329 KVVINGEEVD
+329 KVLINGEEVD
-339 LTVDLI
+339 LNVSLI
-345 DTDNAEITADGLY
+345 SSDNAEITTDGLY
-358 FIGAGLNVTYKNSQ
+358 FIKAGLNVTYSNTGTG
-372 NKNKVL
+372 NKIL

-384 GEKPVVT
+384 GDKPVVT
-391 CMNTITLNGT
+391 CSNTITLEGA
-401 SLICKNVALK
+401 SLVCKNIALVSPSSK
-411 LNENATYRFLTINAN
+411 FLTIKNSS
-426 NAPYVAFDGCNL
+426 APFVTFDGCDLNIL
-438 EVPSTATQNAFC
+438 
-450 YASTAVAINSFTLH
+450 ASTAQEFLDVDGMVMENFSFCNS
-464 KSKIKIDK
+464 KMKIERNSYRVLNIGLTQVTFPKVQIENSVFYAPGSGALQFK
-472 LTEYNIIS
+472 L
-480 VGKDN
+480 V
-485 FVNFNSISVENTIFY
+485 FVNNDNNTQ
-500 GNNAS
+500 
-505 TFKLFGVNNSNGTK
+505 
-519 AGIGSLVLYNNTFIN
+519 AGITSFILRNTTFIN
-534 VHYHTAGLVNGD
+534 AHYLGQGIVSGD
-546 ISSLK
+546 ISEMI

-557 FADNNTN
+557 YADNNN
-564 SVTIFRKRGGAGSM
+564 NNVTVFRRRGGKGTSI
-578 DSGVDFSND
+578 DLSGTSLEAASGN
-587 PIVAVDGGSL
+587 IVG
-597 VDNIGYINFVNNDGD
+597 NIGYIVGAY
-612 PCYLKLWQGDIPPL
+612 YLNLWQGNTPPL
-626 ENAKPIQKLTESPF
+626 ENAEKIQKLDASPF
-640 EFLDKSTGTYV
+640 KSLDKSTGTYV
-651 LKPKYQ
+651 LKPEYQ
-657 GYGATIE
+657 GYGAAIE

>member
-81 NTITLTQGKI
+81 NTITLTQGEI

-113 ETEHRALAVDGEPG
+113 ETEHRAVAVDGEPG

-181 AAPNATGDKFEI
+181 AAPNATEDKFEI
-193 TLTGR
+193 TLTGS

-221 GFWIVP
+221 GYWIVP
-227 TNIGATTPIDLKG
+227 ITLPAVITSTSVDLQG
-240 EAVLISAPEG
+240 DAVLVSAPEG
-250 WTVTASIDNSNP
+250 WTVTAEIGNS
-262 TTLSVTP
+262 TLTITP
-269 PNQDGAEG
+269 PAQDGAEG

-300 VITSWYQEFLAG
+300 VITSLKAEYELGDGFYIGDELVNRETYPTSTLANNG
-312 AEIVVNDVTIK
+312 NLIEDGGTILNSGVHFIKGGVNISISSILATTGKHPLVIVGDDPNNPPTVTFTGNNSYLRAGTQNLLCK
-323 KGSADN
+323 NVKFVRDGMYLFHANKGSKVN
-329 KVVINGEEVD
+329 KVIFEQCKIELNNNFASSNATASDPSVIHD
-339 LTVDLI
+339 FQFL
-345 DTDNAEITADGLY
+345 
-358 FIGAGLNVTYKNSQ
+358 
-372 NKNKVL
+372 KNKVKFL
-378 INDSPT
+378 GALSSGDIPACNFFYST
-384 GEKPVVT
+384 GGQTVGNANISNNIFYSQSEDTRVRGQFFVVIGT
-391 CMNTITLNGT
+391 AETTIKLENNTFCNYIQNSQGIKAKLTGDWSVRYNIFYSNISATTYNT
-401 SLICKNVALK
+401 SYLICALEGSTFPASNDAFESNVAY
-411 LNENATYRFLTINAN
+411 NAVEENATAWNVFHGDSMKPSGDYNA
-426 NAPYVAFDGCNL
+426 
-438 EVPSTATQNAFC
+438 
-450 YASTAVAINSFTLH
+450 
-464 KSKIKIDK
+464 KIPQEEESPLKIVDWEK
-472 LTEYNIIS
+472 GE
-480 VGKDN
+480 
-485 FVNFNSISVENTIFY
+485 FV
-500 GNNAS
+500 
-505 TFKLFGVNNSNGTK
+505 
-519 AGIGSLVLYNNTFIN
+519 
-534 VHYHTAGLVNGD
+534 
-546 ISSLK
+546 SLK
-551 VEKNII
+551 
-557 FADNNTN
+557 A
-564 SVTIFRKRGGAGSM
+564 
-578 DSGVDFSND
+578 
-587 PIVAVDGGSL
+587 
-597 VDNIGYINFVNNDGD
+597 
-612 PCYLKLWQGDIPPL
+612 
-626 ENAKPIQKLTESPF
+626 
-640 EFLDKSTGTYV
+640 
-651 LKPKYQ
+651 

>member
-13 VLSLG
+13 VLALG

-91 GATDVYQEVSI
+91 GTIDEYQEVSI
-102 STDGN
+102 SSNGN

-113 ETEHRALAVDGEPG
+113 ETERRAVAANGEPG

-134 TMESEGK
+134 AMESEGK

-146 SYDGEL
+146 SYDGKL
-152 TWEEVKSQQG
+152 TWEEVKNQQG

-193 TLTGR
+193 TLTGS

-210 ACAITEPALED
+210 ACAITEPNPED
-221 GFWIVP
+221 MENGYWIVP
-227 TNIGATTPIDLKG
+227 TNTGATTSIDLKG

-323 KGSADN
+323 KGSADD
-329 KVVINGEEVD
+329 KVLINEEEVD
-339 LTVDLI
+339 LKVSLI
-345 DTDNAEITADGLY
+345 SDDNAEIAEDGLY

-391 CMNTITLNGT
+391 CTNTITLNGT

-411 LNENATYRFLTINAN
+411 LNENATYRFLTINTN

-472 LTEYNIIS
+472 STEYNIIS

-505 TFKLFGVNNSNGTK
+505 TFKLFGVNNGNTTN
-519 AGIGSLVLYNNTFIN
+519 AGIGSLVLRNTTFLN
-534 VHYHTAGLVNGD
+534 MHYAGYGIVNGD
-546 ISSLK
+546 ISTMIVK
-551 VEKNII
+551 NNII
-557 FADNNTN
+557 YADNNN
-564 SVTIFRKRGGAGSM
+564 NNVTVFRKRGNSSASLQATGGE
-578 DSGVDFSND
+578 
-587 PIVAVDGGSL
+587 VA
-597 VDNIGYINFVNNDGD
+597 DNIGYIIGD
-612 PCYLKLWQGDIPPL
+612 FYLNLWQGVTPPL
-626 ENAKPIQKLTESPF
+626 ENAERIQKLDASPF
-640 EFLDKSTGTYV
+640 ETLDKSTGTYV
-651 LKPKYQ
+651 LKPEYQ

>member
-81 NTITLTQGKI
+81 NTITLTQGEI

-181 AAPNATGDKFEI
+181 AVPNATEDKFEI
-193 TLTGR
+193 TLTGSG
-198 DTKYEIPIVSGL
+198 TKYEIPIVSGL

-227 TNIGATTPIDLKG
+227 TNIGATTSIDLKG

-282 VNKGVYWAIDQI
+282 VNKGIYWAIDQI

-329 KVVINGEEVD
+329 KVLINEEEVD
-339 LTVDLI
+339 LTVTSI
-345 DTDNAEITADGLY
+345 TTDNNTGITADGLY
-358 FIGAGLNVTYKNSQ
+358 FIEAGLDVAYSNTGTG
-372 NKNKVL
+372 NKIL

-384 GEKPVVT
+384 GAKPVVT

-411 LNENATYRFLTINAN
+411 LNENAIYRFLTINAN

-480 VGKDN
+480 VGKEN

-505 TFKLFGVNNSNGTK
+505 TFKLFGVNNGNTTN
-519 AGIGSLVLYNNTFIN
+519 AGIGSLVLRNTTFLN
-534 VHYHTAGLVNGD
+534 MHYAGYGIVNGD
-546 ISSLK
+546 ISTMIVK
-551 VEKNII
+551 NNII
-557 FADNNTN
+557 YADNNN
-564 SVTIFRKRGGAGSM
+564 NNVTVFRKRGNSSASLQATDGE
-578 DSGVDFSND
+578 
-587 PIVAVDGGSL
+587 VA
-597 VDNIGYINFVNNDGD
+597 DNIGYIIGD
-612 PCYLKLWQGDIPPL
+612 FYLNLWQGDTPPL
-626 ENAKPIQKLTESPF
+626 ENAEKIQKLDASPF
-640 EFLDKSTGTYV
+640 ETLDKSTGTYV
-651 LKPKYQ
+651 LKPEYQ

>member
-51 MIRVALDGNKTIQS
+51 MIRVALDGNKTIQC

-81 NTITLTQGKI
+81 NTITLTQGEI

-113 ETEHRALAVDGEPG
+113 ETEHRALAVGGEPG

-193 TLTGR
+193 TLTGSG
-198 DTKYEIPIVSGL
+198 TKYEIPIVSGL

-227 TNIGATTPIDLKG
+227 TNTGATTPIDLKG

-300 VITSWYQEFLAG
+300 VITSWKAEYEQGGFYIGNELVNSETYPTLANEG
-312 AEIVVNDVTIK
+312 NLIEDGGTISNSGVHFIKGGVNI
-323 KGSADN
+323 SISSILA
-329 KVVINGEEVD
+329 I
-339 LTVDLI
+339 
-345 DTDNAEITADGLY
+345 
-358 FIGAGLNVTYKNSQ
+358 
-372 NKNKVL
+372 
-378 INDSPT
+378 T
-384 GEKPVVT
+384 GEHPLVIVGDDPNNPPTVT
-391 CMNTITLNGT
+391 FTGSGYLRVGT
-401 SLICKNVALK
+401 QNLLCKNVKFVRNGAYLFHVH
-411 LNENATYRFLTINAN
+411 TSAN
-426 NAPYVAFDGCNL
+426 VDKVIFDQCEMEL
-438 EVPSTATQNAFC
+438 S
-450 YASTAVAINSFTLH
+450 NSFAF
-464 KSKIKIDK
+464 SSVSSNEKIDDFQFSNNK
-472 LTEYNIIS
+472 VKFTGKTETLAS
-480 VGKDN
+480 GMN
-485 FVNFNSISVENTIFY
+485 FVNFGTSMTITKANISNNIFY
-500 GNNAS
+500 SKSNS
-505 TFKLFGVNNSNGTK
+505 TSARGQFFTVKETAIKLE
-519 AGIGSLVLYNNTFIN
+519 NNTFCN
-534 VHYHTAGLVNGD
+534 
-546 ISSLK
+546 
-551 VEKNII
+551 
-557 FADNNTN
+557 
-564 SVTIFRKRGGAGSM
+564 
-578 DSGVDFSND
+578 
-587 PIVAVDGGSL
+587 
-597 VDNIGYINFVNNDGD
+597 YIQN
-612 PCYLKLWQGDIPPL
+612 PQGIK
-626 ENAKPIQKLTESPF
+626 AKLTGDWSVRYNIF
-640 EFLDKSTGTYV
+640 YSNISVASNQYFGKFL
-651 LKPKYQ
+651 PKD
-657 GYGATIE
+657 